1 MINIIA
7 CTLARVR
14 VVSLLGVGV
23 LVGAALIIIIPEG
36 MHMFIHAQELQVTV
50 RSIIETVL
58 ILTIACSESM
68 RTALLEDRLNNRALT
83 PRQDHTSTITVT
95 IMALR
100 TTSGS

>member
-36 MHMFIHAQELQVTV
+36 MHMFIHAQELQVFF
-50 RSIIETVL
+50 RSII
-58 ILTIACSESM
+58 
-68 RTALLEDRLNNRALT
+68 
-83 PRQDHTSTITVT
+83 
-95 IMALR
+95 
-100 TTSGS
+100 